1 MPMETKKSDPGVT
14 STQIGQARE
23 SSNPSS
29 RLHYNKNWRKGKEKI
44 MTVERKQKLV
54 QEIIA
59 SVVCSEVWDK
69 EQSSN
74 PEVII
79 ASKKMEGLLLAVRQY
94 APTDLMDKLESSIYE
109 YTGAYERAS
118 LLNGLHVADALRE
131 VAARPSNLAEL
142 ISAKLKENR
151 ANATEAQQ

>member
-1 MPMETKKSDPGVT
+1 
-14 STQIGQARE
+14 
-23 SSNPSS
+23 
-29 RLHYNKNWRKGKEKI
+29 

-79 ASKKMEGLLLAVRQY
+79 ASIMMEGLLLAVRQY

-118 LLNGLHVADALRE
+118 LLNGLHVADALRD
-131 VAARPSNLAEL
+131 VAAHPSDYAEL
-142 ISAKLKENR
+142 IDKRMRENR
-151 ANATEAQQ
+151 SAEAQQ

>member
-79 ASKKMEGLLLAVRQY
+79 ASIMMEGLLLAVRQY

-118 LLNGLHVADALRE
+118 LLNGLHVADALRD
-131 VAARPSNLAEL
+131 VAAHPSDYAEL
-142 ISAKLKENR
+142 IDKRMRENR
-151 ANATEAQQ
+151 SAEAQQ